1 MSTEM
6 LALKLT
12 VMGMGTVFTILSILG
27 LLIHCLKLIFNREA
41 KANPGPVASETITLP
56 SENQEELVAVFAAA
70 SHIARLRWKQPVLL
84 KVATPAWDEKQHSSW
99 LEAGKRGI
107 IDSRLA

>member
-12 VMGMGTVFTILSILG
+12 VMGIGTVFSILSILG
-27 LLIHCLKLIFNREA
+27 LLLHCLKLIFNREA
-41 KANPGPVASETITLP
+41 KANPGPDASETITLP
-56 SENQEELVAVFAAA
+56 SENQAELVAVIAAA
-70 SHIARLRWKQPVLL
+70 SHIARLRWMQPVLV
-84 KVATPAWDEKQHSSW
+84 KVAIPAWDEKQHSSW
-99 LEAGKRGI
+99 LEAGRRGI